1 MSDWAT
7 YSKNKKFI
15 SIRTKLVLL
24 FGGLVLLSGIL
35 LSLIALVL
43 AKKAVLEKVSDHL
56 VEKAEDTA
64 TVIDTRVDSIFQFLD
79 GLAHSPIV
87 YDVSVPMEQKLE
99 YLRKEVK
106 QNKRVASFGISGTDG
121 NYYSITGRQDD
132 IRDREWFADAMRGE
146 DYISSPHVLKITGEF
161 QIRVCIPMF
170 DDSKRVVGLLSCT
183 VDGFSLSQYVRDIK
197 ISRNASCYILDSE
210 GVTIADKDSKWVED
224 QMNTMELGKKDAY
237 YRGIGEFERLAISS
251 EKDDGVHYFHF
262 KGVDNIAAFSRI
274 YSTDWV
280 VVVYAPVSDFLG
292 SVATLRKYI
301 YSIGL
306 IVLAVVLIL
315 VYLLAIK
322 MVKPVARVAQV
333 LKDISQGEGDLTVRL
348 PLEGKDE
355 VTQLSMY
362 FNETMEKI
370 GKSIK
375 VVDKNAEEMES
386 VGKEL
391 ANNMVET
398 TSSVKII
405 NENISDVKKQ
415 ATNQSNSVVETS
427 HSIEEIIHTIQKLN
441 GRIEDQAASVAMSSS
456 SIEEMVANIA
466 SITSTLEKTDG
477 VIKELTVATGDG
489 RETLQQSRSVTEKIA
504 EESGSLME
512 ASSVIQHI
520 ASQTGLL
527 AMNAA
532 IEAAH
537 AGEAG
542 KGFSVVADEIR
553 KLAEDSASQGKMI
566 TTTLK
571 TLSSEIESL
580 IASSRVVDSKFTAI
594 FNLANEVKKMSEKL
608 TDAMKEQEHG
618 SQEVLIAIK
627 DINVVTNEVQEGSGQ
642 MLHGGETVAG
652 EMQKLDGLTRII
664 TDSMN
669 EMALGA
675 EQISDAVREVR
686 EITEENKQNIDS
698 LVGEV
703 KKFKI

>member
-1 MSDWAT
+1 MSDWAV
-7 YSKNKKFI
+7 YAKKNRFV

-24 FGGLVLLSGIL
+24 FGSLALISGLLLVM
-35 LSLIALVL
+35 IATLL
-43 AKKAVLEKVSDHL
+43 AKRAVLEKVSVHL
-56 VEKAEDTA
+56 VEKAKDTA
-64 TVIDTRVDSIFQFLD
+64 TVIDGKIDSVYEFLD
-79 GLAHSPIV
+79 GLARSPIV
-87 YDVSVPMEQKLE
+87 YDVDVPMEQKLE
-99 YLRKEVK
+99 YLREEVK
-106 QNKRVASFGISGTDG
+106 QNNVVASFGISGTDG
-121 NYYSITGRQDD
+121 DYYSINGKRDD
-132 IRDREWFADAMRGE
+132 IRSRDWFGYAMKGE
-146 DYISSPHVLKITGEF
+146 DYISEPHVLQITGKF
-161 QIRVCIPMF
+161 QVRMCIPVF
-170 DDSKRVVGLLSCT
+170 DDDKKVVELLSCT
-183 VDGFSLSQYVRDIK
+183 IDGFALSHHVENIK
-197 ISRNASCYILDSE
+197 IGKSGGVYMLDE
-210 GVTIADKDSKWVED
+210 DGVIIADKNTKWVEE
-224 QMNTMELGKKDAY
+224 QMNSAEMAKKDANFAE
-237 YRGIGEFERLAISS
+237 RAAFEQKAMNGGENDI
-251 EKDDGVHYFHF
+251 HYFHF
-262 KGVDNIAAFSRI
+262 DGVYRIASVAKMR
-274 YSTDWV
+274 STGWFI
-280 VVVYAPVSDFLG
+280 VVYAPVDEFLDA
-292 SVATLRKYI
+292 VNTLQKYI

-306 IVLAVVLIL
+306 AILIVVLIL
-315 VYLLAIK
+315 VYLLAVK
-322 MVKPVARVAQV
+322 MVKPVSRVAHV

-348 PLEGKDE
+348 PLVGRDE
-355 VTQLSMY
+355 VTQLSQY
-362 FNETMEKI
+362 FNETIEKI
-370 GKSIK
+370 AKSIK
-375 VVDKNAEEMES
+375 VVDKNAEVMED

-391 ANNMVET
+391 SSNMVET
-398 TSSVKII
+398 TSSVRMI

-415 ATNQSNSVVETS
+415 ATTQAGSVGETA

-441 GRIEDQAASVAMSSS
+441 ARIEDQAASVAMSSS

-489 RETLQQSRSVTEKIA
+489 KETLLQSRAVTEKIA

-553 KLAEDSASQGKMI
+553 KLAEDSNAQGKMI

-571 TLSSEIESL
+571 NLSAEIESL
-580 IASSRVVDSKFTAI
+580 ISSSRVVDSKFTAI

-608 TDAMKEQEHG
+608 TDAMKEQAHG
-618 SQEVLIAIK
+618 SSEVLVAIK
-627 DINVVTNEVQEGSGQ
+627 DINTVTNEVQMGSGQ

-675 EQISDAVREVR
+675 EQISYAVKEVK
-686 EITEENKQNIDS
+686 EITEENKQNIET
-698 LVGEV
+698 LVSEV